1 MNASERSGAN
11 VETSNKPKSPM
22 SATEILNELPKLK
35 REERRAIVRRV
46 FELEEERDELEWAAQ
61 AADLA
66 FQKLDK
72 LEEQDA
78 SSKSR

>member
-1 MNASERSGAN
+1 
-11 VETSNKPKSPM
+11 M

-35 REERRAIVRRV
+35 REERRAIARRV
-46 FELEEERDELEWAAQ
+46 FELEEEREELEWAAQ

-66 FQKLDK
+66 FQELDK
-72 LEEQDA
+72 LEEKDA

>member
-1 MNASERSGAN
+1 
-11 VETSNKPKSPM
+11 M
-22 SATEILNELPKLK
+22 SATEILSELPKLK
-35 REERRAIVRRV
+35 REERRAIARRV
-46 FELEEERDELEWAAQ
+46 FELEDEREELEWAAQ

-66 FQKLDK
+66 FQELDK